1 MSNATSSIEQREAL
15 NQLDI
20 KDALGSNVIFKE
32 ESVQERK
39 NANNSFFLGAGRRT
53 GFSLKEIRGTVYL
66 APGAVVRSQVVVSG
80 SAIIR
85 GGTFICDGNTP
96 AINVTATGKLI
107 LIGASIVKKENE
119 QSAASDSYI
128 SVEADGHIS
137 AVGCYFYNAQAN
149 GFVINNAGAAGN
161 CTATGCL
168 DETSRAHNN
177 VTVGV
182 EVAV

>member
-1 MSNATSSIEQREAL
+1 MSTANLQIEQREAL

-20 KDALGSNVIFKE
+20 KDALGSEVVFRE
-32 ESVQERK
+32 DSVRETK
-39 NANNSFFLGAGRRT
+39 NSNNNFFAGAGSRT
-53 GFSLKEIRGTVYL
+53 GFSLEKPQGVVVL
-66 APGAVVRSQVVVSG
+66 APGSSVESQVVVSG
-80 SAIIR
+80 SSIIR
-85 GGTFICDGNTP
+85 GGTFVCDGNTP
-96 AINVTATGKLI
+96 AINVTATGKLV
-107 LIGASIVKKENE
+107 LIGAAIVKSEN
-119 QSAASDSYI
+119 QQTGASDSYI
-128 SVEADGHIS
+128 SVESGGHIS
-137 AVGCYFYNAQAN
+137 VIGCYFYNAQGN